1 MVKNFL
7 NYLTKNLHYII
18 QSYLN
23 HRYIVCERK
32 CGTFQKWTIHRGIRR
47 GKNQAVPGS
56 QGTDAKAPSDSENA
70 PQVQVLS
77 LNLTQLHSIVCLLYF
92 AILCLVFIFSIICI
106 VFYCNEKIFKK
117 KKAEK
122 YTNCIQII

>member
-1 MVKNFL
+1 LDITSV
-7 NYLTKNLHYII
+7 Y
-18 QSYLN
+18 
-23 HRYIVCERK
+23 ERK

-77 LNLTQLHSIVCLLYF
+77 LNLTHSHI
-92 AILCLVFIFSIICI
+92 
-106 VFYCNEKIFKK
+106 
-117 KKAEK
+117 
-122 YTNCIQII
+122 

>member
-1 MVKNFL
+1 M
-7 NYLTKNLHYII
+7 
-18 QSYLN
+18 S
-23 HRYIVCERK
+23 VCERK

-77 LNLTQLHSIVCLLYF
+77 LNLYPLAYYSIVCFIIYCILLYLMYNTHGF
-92 AILCLVFIFSIICI
+92 VFLS
-106 VFYCNEKIFKK
+106 
-117 KKAEK
+117 
-122 YTNCIQII
+122 

>member
-1 MVKNFL
+1 M
-7 NYLTKNLHYII
+7 
-18 QSYLN
+18 
-23 HRYIVCERK
+23 CERK

-77 LNLTQLHSIVCLLYF
+77 LNLTLLHNIVCLLYF
-92 AILCLVFIFSIICI
+92 AILCPMFILSLLYIF
-106 VFYCNEKIFKK
+106 FLYQEKKILRK
-117 KKAEK
+117 
-122 YTNCIQII
+122 

>member
-1 MVKNFL
+1 M
-7 NYLTKNLHYII
+7 
-18 QSYLN
+18 
-23 HRYIVCERK
+23 CERK

-77 LNLTQLHSIVCLLYF
+77 LNLTHSHIYSIAFLLCF
-92 AILCLVFIFSIICI
+92 AIFNVSRVLLLHWRICMFSPLV
-106 VFYCNEKIFKK
+106 KIPRDIKILRNIEVPRDIEVLHDIEIDRLK
-117 KKAEK
+117 L
-122 YTNCIQII
+122 Y